1 MQINYF
7 TFDELCVIIYKRV
20 TITIISKLKQGDFMK
35 KSELA
40 ISNKHNGLNCC
51 QAVISV
57 YTDELGIDLET
68 ANKLGAAFGIGMGNM
83 NGNCG
88 ALVGAQ
94 MVLGM
99 KEYIGRPIAAK
110 SRSVYAKFAARCGA
124 TICSDIKGVTT
135 GRVLCSCDDCVRNAV
150 DIIEEMS

>member
-1 MQINYF
+1 
-7 TFDELCVIIYKRV
+7 
-20 TITIISKLKQGDFMK
+20 MK

-40 ISNKHNGLNCC
+40 IINKHNGMNCC

-57 YTDELGIDLET
+57 YADELGFDLET
-68 ANKLGAAFGIGMGNM
+68 AQKLGAAFGMGMGNM
-83 NGNCG
+83 SGNCG

-99 KEYIGRPIAAK
+99 KEFTGRPIAAK
-110 SRSVYAKFAARCGA
+110 SRSVYAQFAARCGA
-124 TICSDIKGVTT
+124 TVCIDIKGVTT

-150 DIIEEMS
+150 EIIEEMS